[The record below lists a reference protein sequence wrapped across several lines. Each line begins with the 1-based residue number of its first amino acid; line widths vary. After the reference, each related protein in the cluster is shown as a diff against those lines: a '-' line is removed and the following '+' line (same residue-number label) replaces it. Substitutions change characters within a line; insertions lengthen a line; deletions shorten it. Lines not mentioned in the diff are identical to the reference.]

1 MAKSASAT
9 ILNVIQA
16 EIVKYGNLET
26 LKNFYNSNSGN
37 GIIPAGAFSRHRQM
51 TFTEL
56 FNFLLYPRS
65 KSTDLELLEY
75 SHLIGKSNVNK
86 SDFSRRRQ
94 YVAPGYLKKL
104 NTSAVASVYGK
115 CEFTTWNSHL
125 VLAADGTTYS
135 LPNTPALRLRYL
147 QGRRTGRGEQALAR
161 GVVLKDVLNDIV
173 IASNMECYGKDEIG
187 LLSDELAHLPQ
198 EILRHSPVVVLDRK
212 FCAYT
217 LMAKMIQL
225 GIGYVIRVKARFNS
239 DVDEFIRSG
248 KHEYVTDMH
257 PASTTIKK
265 LNRIYGKGDYTS
277 FRVRLVRLSSDVVVM
292 TSIADSLFSDSADD
306 IYHARWDDETTI
318 GFFKNCMQVEVFSGI
333 SETAIQQDF
342 HAKTILYN
350 VLSALC
356 RQAAMMRHDGKDRRI
371 NRNVALGI
379 LKLNAVLAITG
390 KSPNRN
396 NHLLSVLNEIG
407 RFTTPVKKHRSN
419 PRVFRKM
426 KHSGKYI
433 TLYNYRRD
441 I

>member
-1 MAKSASAT
+1 MSASSS

-16 EIVKYGNLET
+16 EIVKYGKLENL
-26 LKNFYNSNSGN
+26 KKFYNSHPGN
-37 GIIPAGAFSRHRQM
+37 GTLPAGAFTRHRQM
-51 TFTEL
+51 TFTDL

-65 KSTDLELLEY
+65 KSTELELLEY
-75 SHLIGKSNVNK
+75 SHLIGKPNVNK

-94 YVAPGYLKKL
+94 YVAPGYLKEL
-104 NTSAVASVYGK
+104 NTSAVASVYEK
-115 CEFTTWNSHL
+115 CKLLRWNGHL

-135 LPNTPALRLRYL
+135 LPNTPAIRHTYL
-147 QGRRTGRGEQALAR
+147 QGRKTGRGEQALAR

-187 LLSDELAHLPQ
+187 LLSDELEHLPR
-198 EILRHSPVVVLDRK
+198 EVLRHSPMVVLDRK

-217 LMAKMIQL
+217 LIARMIQL
-225 GIGYVIRVKARFNS
+225 EIGYVIRVKARFNR

-248 KHEYVTDMH
+248 KNECVTDIH

-306 IYHARWDDETTI
+306 IYHTRWDDETTI

-333 SETAIQQDF
+333 SEIAIQQDF

-356 RQAAMMRHDGKDRRI
+356 RQAAMRRHDDKDRRI

-379 LKLNAVLAITG
+379 LKLNALLAITG
-390 KSPNRN
+390 KSPDGNKN
-396 NHLLSVLNEIG
+396 LLSVLNEVG
-407 RFTTPVKKHRSN
+407 RFTIPIEKFRSY

-433 TLYNYRRD
+433 TLYNYRRA

>member
-1 MAKSASAT
+1 MSASST

-16 EIVKYGNLET
+16 EIVKYGKLENL
-26 LKNFYNSNSGN
+26 KKFYNSNSGN
-37 GIIPAGAFSRHRQM
+37 GTIPAGAFTRHRRM
-51 TFTEL
+51 TFTDL

-75 SHLIGKSNVNK
+75 SHLIGKPNVNK
-86 SDFSRRRQ
+86 SDFSRRRR
-94 YVAPGYLKKL
+94 YVAPGYLKEL
-104 NTSAVASVYGK
+104 NKSAVASVYGK
-115 CEFTTWNSHL
+115 CEFSTWNDHL

-135 LPNTPALRLRYL
+135 LPDTPFLRLRYL
-147 QGRRTGRGEQALAR
+147 QGRKTGRGEQALAR
-161 GVVLKDVLNDIV
+161 GVVLKDVLNDMV
-173 IASNMECYGKDEIG
+173 IASNMECYGKDEIW
-187 LLSDELAHLPQ
+187 LLSDELGHLPR
-198 EILRHSPVVVLDRK
+198 EVLGHSPVVVLDRK

-217 LMAKMIQL
+217 LMARMTRL

-248 KHEYVTDMH
+248 RNEYVTDIH

-265 LNRIYGKGDYTS
+265 LNRLYGKGDHTS

-292 TSIADSLFSDSADD
+292 TSITDSLFPDSADD

-318 GFFKNCMQVEVFSGI
+318 GFLKNCMQVEVFSGI
-333 SETAIQQDF
+333 SQTAIQQDF

-356 RQAAMMRHDGKDRRI
+356 RQAALMRHDGRDRRI

-379 LKLNAVLAITG
+379 LRLNAIVALTG
-390 KSPNRN
+390 KSPDRN
-396 NHLLSVLNEIG
+396 TNSLSVLNEVA
-407 RFTTPVKKHRSN
+407 RFTTPVEKHRSN

-433 TLYNYRRD
+433 TLYNYRRA